1 MELNTILYL
10 SILIFAGLLFGKLA
24 KLIKLP
30 NVTGYLVAGLLVGP
44 SVLGIIPETALAGFD
59 IISEVALGF
68 IAFSIGSEFKLSYF
82 KKVGIAPVII
92 AILEA
97 MLAVVAVVI
106 GLLIAGFDLPF
117 SLVLGSIAAA
127 TAPAATIMVV
137 KQYKA
142 KGPVTETLMS
152 VVALDDAVALM
163 AFGFAVTAAK
173 TMTSTGDTNIVM
185 SILSPFI
192 EIFGSVILGFVLGI
206 AFMLPLRF
214 FHSAS
219 NRLIIT
225 IGMVFLA
232 TGLSDILGLS
242 ALLCCMSMGAMLVN
256 VSNSSSELMKLSDN
270 ITPPIFLLFFVVSGA
285 ELNLGVIPTIGLVGV
300 LYILLRVVGKLVGA
314 WLGAKVTKAP
324 ETVSKYL
331 GYTLVPQAGVA
342 IGLTLVAQTVVP
354 EYADTIRAVVL
365 CGTLVYELVGPM
377 ISKTALQKA
386 GEIQKGI

>member
-1 MELNTILYL
+1 MIENMILLSESAAAQTPMQDWQIIKTILL
-10 SILIFAGLLFGKLA
+10 
-24 KLIKLP
+24 
-30 NVTGYLVAGLLVGP
+30 
-44 SVLGIIPETALAGFD
+44 
-59 IISEVALGF
+59 
-68 IAFSIGSEFKLSYF
+68 
-82 KKVGIAPVII
+82 
-92 AILEA
+92 
-97 MLAVVAVVI
+97 
-106 GLLIAGFDLPF
+106 
-117 SLVLGSIAAA
+117 LGSIAAA

-142 KGPVTETLMS
+142 KGPLTETLMS

-173 TMTSTGDTNIVM
+173 TMTSSGDTNIFM

-192 EIFGSVILGFVLGI
+192 EIFGSVLLGFVLGL
-206 AFMLPLRF
+206 AFMLPLKF
-214 FHSAS
+214 FNSSS

-242 ALLCCMSMGAMLVN
+242 ALLCCMAMGAMLVN
-256 VSNSSSELMKLSDN
+256 ISNSSSQLMKLADN

-285 ELNLGVIPTIGLVGV
+285 ELNLGVVPTIGLVGV
-300 LYILLRVVGKLVGA
+300 LYIILRVVGKIAGA
-314 WLGAKVTKAP
+314 WLGAKITKSP
-324 ETVSKYL
+324 KEVSKYL
-331 GYTLVPQAGVA
+331 GLTLVPQAGVA

-386 GEIQKGI
+386 GEIQKGV

>member
-10 SILIFAGLLFGKLA
+10 AILIFSGLTLAKLA
-24 KLIKLP
+24 KLVKLP

-44 SVLGIIPETALAGFD
+44 SVLGIIPETALSGFD

-106 GLLIAGFDLPF
+106 GLLVAGFSLPF

-127 TAPAATIMVV
+127 TAPAATIMVI

-152 VVALDDAVALM
+152 VVALDDAVALI

-173 TMTSTGDTNIVM
+173 SMTAATETNLLE
-185 SILSPFI
+185 SILAPFI
-192 EIFGSVILGFVLGI
+192 EIFGALLLGFVLGLL
-206 AFMLPLRF
+206 FMIPLKF
-214 FHSAS
+214 FRSSS

-232 TGLSDILGLS
+232 VGLSSILGVS
-242 ALLCCMSMGAMLVN
+242 ALLCCMAMGAMLVN
-256 VSNSSSELMKLSDN
+256 VSNASSELLKLVDG
-270 ITPPIFLLFFVVSGA
+270 ITPPIFLLFFAVSGA

-300 LYILLRVVGKLVGA
+300 LYILLRVVGKLAGA
-314 WLGAKVTKAP
+314 WLGAKVTKSP
-324 ETVSKYL
+324 KEVSKYL
-331 GYTLVPQAGVA
+331 GLTLVPQAGVA
-342 IGLTLVAQTVVP
+342 IGLTLVAQTAVP

-377 ISKTALQKA
+377 ISKIALQKA
-386 GEIQKGI
+386 GEIQKGL

>member
-1 MELNTILYL
+1 MELNTVLYL
-10 SILIFAGLLFGKLA
+10 AILIFSGLVFAKLA
-24 KLIKLP
+24 KLVKLP

-44 SVLGIIPETALAGFD
+44 SVLGIIPETALLGFD

-106 GLLIAGFDLPF
+106 GLLVAGFSLPF

-127 TAPAATIMVV
+127 TAPAATIMVI

-152 VVALDDAVALM
+152 VVALDDAVALI

-173 TMTSTGDTNIVM
+173 SMTAVAETNLVE
-185 SILSPFI
+185 SILAPFI
-192 EIFGSVILGFVLGI
+192 EIFGALILGFALGLL
-206 AFMLPLRF
+206 FMLPLKF
-214 FHSAS
+214 FRSSS

-232 TGLSDILGLS
+232 VGISNLIGVS
-242 ALLCCMSMGAMLVN
+242 ALLCCMAMGAMLVN
-256 VSNSSSELMKLSDN
+256 VSNCSSELLKLVDG
-270 ITPPIFLLFFVVSGA
+270 ITPPIFLLFFAVSGA
-285 ELNLGVIPTIGLVGV
+285 ELNLSVIPTIGLVGV
-300 LYILLRVVGKLVGA
+300 LYIVLRVVGKFAGS
-314 WLGAKVTKAP
+314 WLGAKVTKSPPQVA
-324 ETVSKYL
+324 KWL

-354 EYADTIRAVVL
+354 KYADTIRAVVL
-365 CGTLVYELVGPM
+365 CGTLVYELIGPM
-377 ISKTALQKA
+377 VSKIALQKA
-386 GEIQKGI
+386 GEIQKGL

>member
-10 SILIFAGLLFGKLA
+10 SILIFSGLIFGKLA
-24 KLIKLP
+24 KLVKLP

-44 SVLGIIPETALAGFD
+44 SVLGVIPETALSGFD

-106 GLLIAGFDLPF
+106 GLLIAGFDLSF

-127 TAPAATIMVV
+127 TAPAATIMVI

-142 KGPVTETLMS
+142 KGPLTETLMS

-173 TMTSTGDTNIVM
+173 AMNSTGDTNLVM

-192 EIFGSVILGFVLGI
+192 EIFGSVLLGFALGVL
-206 AFMLPLRF
+206 FMLPLKF
-214 FHSAS
+214 FRSSS

-232 TGLSDILGLS
+232 TGLSNLLGLS

-285 ELNLGVIPTIGLVGV
+285 ELNLGVIPSIGLVGV
-300 LYILLRVVGKLVGA
+300 LYILLRVVGKISGA
-314 WLGAKVTKAP
+314 WLGAKLTKAP
-324 ETVSKYL
+324 KEVCKYL

-377 ISKTALQKA
+377 VSKMALQKA
-386 GEIQKGI
+386 GEIQKGL

>member
-1 MELNTILYL
+1 MELNTVLYL
-10 SILIFAGLLFGKLA
+10 AILIFSGLIFAKLA
-24 KLIKLP
+24 KLVKLP

-44 SVLGIIPETALAGFD
+44 SVLGIIPETALSGFD

-106 GLLIAGFDLPF
+106 GLLVAGFSLPF

-127 TAPAATIMVV
+127 TAPAATIMVI

-152 VVALDDAVALM
+152 VVALDDAVALI

-173 TMTSTGDTNIVM
+173 SMTAVAETNLVE
-185 SILSPFI
+185 SILAPFI
-192 EIFGSVILGFVLGI
+192 EIFGALILGFALGLL
-206 AFMLPLRF
+206 FMLPLKF
-214 FHSAS
+214 FRSSS

-232 TGLSDILGLS
+232 VGISNLIGVS
-242 ALLCCMSMGAMLVN
+242 ALLCCMAMGAMLVN
-256 VSNSSSELMKLSDN
+256 VSNSSSELLKLVDG
-270 ITPPIFLLFFVVSGA
+270 ITPPIFLLFFAVSGA
-285 ELNLGVIPTIGLVGV
+285 ELNLSVIPIGLVGV
-300 LYILLRVVGKLVGA
+300 LYIVLRVVGKLSGA
-314 WLGAKVTKAP
+314 WLGAKVTKSP
-324 ETVSKYL
+324 PQVSKWL

-365 CGTLVYELVGPM
+365 CGTLVYELIGPM
-377 ISKTALQKA
+377 VSKIALQKA
-386 GEIQKGI
+386 GEIQKGL

>member
-10 SILIFAGLLFGKLA
+10 SILIFSGLLFGKLA
-24 KLIKLP
+24 KLVKLP
-30 NVTGYLVAGLLVGP
+30 NVTGYLVAGLLIGP
-44 SVLGIIPETALAGFD
+44 SVLGIIPETVLGSFD

-82 KKVGIAPVII
+82 KRVGASPIII

-97 MLAVVAVVI
+97 LLAVAAVTG
-106 GLLIAGFDLPF
+106 GLLIAGFELPF

-127 TAPAATIMVV
+127 TAPAATIMVI

-152 VVALDDAVALM
+152 VVALDDAVALI

-173 TMTSTGDTNIVM
+173 TMTSAEHTNLFM

-192 EIFGSVILGFVLGI
+192 EIIGSVVLGFALGF
-206 AFMLPLRF
+206 AFMLPLKF
-214 FHSAS
+214 FHSSS

-232 TGLSDILGLS
+232 VGLSDLLGIS
-242 ALLCCMSMGAMLVN
+242 ALLCCMAMGSMLVN
-256 VSNSSSELMKLSDN
+256 MSKSTSELMKLCDS
-270 ITPPIFLLFFVVSGA
+270 ITPPIFLLFFAVSGA
-285 ELNLGVIPTIGLVGV
+285 ELKLGVIPSIGLVGV
-300 LYILLRVVGKLVGA
+300 IYILLRVVGKFVGA
-314 WLGAKVTKAP
+314 WAGAKLTKAP
-324 ETVSKYL
+324 KQVSKYL
-331 GYTLVPQAGVA
+331 GFTLVPQAGVA
-342 IGLTLVAQTVVP
+342 IGLTLVAQTAVP

-365 CGTLVYELVGPM
+365 CGTLVYELIGPM
-377 ISKTALQKA
+377 ISKIALQKA
-386 GEIQKGI
+386 GEIRPGV